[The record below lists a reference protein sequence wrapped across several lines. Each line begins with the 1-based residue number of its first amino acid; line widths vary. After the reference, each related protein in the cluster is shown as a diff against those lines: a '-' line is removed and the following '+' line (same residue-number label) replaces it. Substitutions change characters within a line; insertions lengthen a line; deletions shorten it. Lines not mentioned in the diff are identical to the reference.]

1 MSRTMTAPL
10 RPKSLA
16 AAWVGGAAVQL
27 SNSMGSRVH
36 NLLAKLHDARL
47 ITDDAKERA
56 VMNQTVKELTETMHT
71 LSGAAMCLTLR
82 RNCWSQAWFAK
93 HCHFSA
99 WAVGTQA
106 ATCRHRALLAVDA
119 VAGECVGMGL
129 SLLRSKWRS
138 AHSMVRRLRD
148 TPRTGGPSWRRRVT
162 ARVAS
167 AVAAVAATRF
177 CLARA
182 LRPPSGSRRTG
193 IEHVGMNTNHMMGKK
208 RGLLVFVCRC

>member
-27 SNSMGSRVH
+27 SNSMGSRVQ

-47 ITDDAKERA
+47 ITDDAKKRA

-82 RNCWSQAWFAK
+82 RNCWSEAWFAK
-93 HCHFSA
+93 RCHFSA
-99 WAVGTQA
+99 RASGTQA
-106 ATCRHRALLAVDA
+106 ATCRHRALLAVDG

-138 AHSMVRRLRD
+138 AHSMLRRLRD

-167 AVAAVAATRF
+167 AVAAVATSL

-182 LRPPSGSRRTG
+182 LRPRSGGRRTG
-193 IEHVGMNTNHMMGKK
+193 VEHVGMNHTHMMGKK
-208 RGLLVFVCRC
+208 RGLLVSVCRC